1 MHILEKKLKKNPL
14 MMIFLDLVDFFGLV

>member
-1 MHILEKKLKKNPL
+1 LKKKRKQKENPL